1 MAKQI
6 TADEVHAA
14 LGNANVTIIDVRT
27 PQEVVKGVIKGSI
40 SIPLDDLQ
48 MQIESRIPDKG
59 RTIYLYCLS
68 GSRSEV
74 AADLLTNL
82 GYTQA
87 FSMSNGLL
95 MWRFKKFELTT

>member
-6 TADEVHAA
+6 TADDVHTAI
-14 LGNANVTIIDVRT
+14 GNAEVTIIDVRT
-27 PQEVVKGVIKGSI
+27 PEEVIKGAIKGSV
-40 SIPLDDLQ
+40 SIPLDELESK
-48 MQIESRIPDKG
+48 IEEQIPDKN

-74 AADLLTNL
+74 AADMLTNR
-82 GYTQA
+82 GYSQA

-95 MWRFKKFELTT
+95 MWRFKKFELTS

>member
-6 TADEVHAA
+6 TAEEVHAA
-14 LGNANVTIIDVRT
+14 IGNADITIVDVRT
-27 PQEVVKGVIKGSI
+27 PEEVIKGAVKGSV
-40 SIPLDDLQ
+40 SIPLDQLETD
-48 MQIESRIPDKG
+48 IESKIPNKNQI
-59 RTIYLYCLS
+59 IYLYCLS

-95 MWRFKKFELTT
+95 MWRFKKFELV

>member
-6 TADEVHAA
+6 TAEEVHAA
-14 LGNANVTIIDVRT
+14 IGNADITIVDVRT
-27 PQEVVKGVIKGSI
+27 PEEVAKGVIKGSV
-40 SIPLDDLQ
+40 SIPLDQLETD
-48 MQIESRIPDKG
+48 IESKIPNKNQI
-59 RTIYLYCLS
+59 IYLYCLS

-95 MWRFKKFELTT
+95 MWRFKKFELV

>member
-6 TADEVHAA
+6 TADDVHTAI
-14 LGNANVTIIDVRT
+14 GNAEVTIIDVRT
-27 PQEVVKGVIKGSI
+27 PEEVVKGTIKGSI
-40 SIPLDDLQ
+40 SIPLDELESK
-48 MQIESRIPDKG
+48 IEEQVPDKN

-74 AADLLTNL
+74 AADMLTNL
-82 GYTQA
+82 GYSQA

-95 MWRFKKFELTT
+95 MWRFKKFELVS

>member
-6 TADEVHAA
+6 TADDVYTAI
-14 LGNANVTIIDVRT
+14 GNAEVTIIDVRT
-27 PQEVVKGVIKGSI
+27 PEEVVKGTIKGSV
-40 SIPLDDLQ
+40 SIPLDELESK
-48 MQIESRIPDKG
+48 IEEQVPNKN

-74 AADLLTNL
+74 AADMLTNL
-82 GYTQA
+82 GYSQA

-95 MWRFKKFELTT
+95 MWRFKKFELMT

>member
-14 LGNANVTIIDVRT
+14 LGNADVTIIDVRT
-27 PQEVVKGVIKGSI
+27 PQEVIKGVIKGSI

-48 MQIESRIPDKG
+48 MQIESRIPDKD

>member
-6 TADEVHAA
+6 TAEEVHAA
-14 LGNANVTIIDVRT
+14 IGNADITIVDVRT
-27 PQEVVKGVIKGSI
+27 PEEVIKGAIKGSV
-40 SIPLDDLQ
+40 SIPLDQLETD
-48 MQIESRIPDKG
+48 IESKIPNKNQI
-59 RTIYLYCLS
+59 IYLYCLS

-95 MWRFKKFELTT
+95 MWRFKKFELV

>member
-6 TADEVHAA
+6 TAEEVHVAI
-14 LGNANVTIIDVRT
+14 GNTDITIVDVRT
-27 PQEVVKGVIKGSI
+27 PEEVIKGAIKGSV
-40 SIPLDDLQ
+40 SIPLDQLEVE
-48 MQIESRIPDKG
+48 IESKIPNKNQV
-59 RTIYLYCLS
+59 IYLYCLS

-95 MWRFKKFELTT
+95 MWRFKKFELV

>member
-1 MAKQI
+1 MVKQI
-6 TADEVHAA
+6 SADEVHAA
-14 LGNANVTIIDVRT
+14 IGNTEVIIIDVRT
-27 PQEVVKGVIKGSI
+27 PEETIRGVIKGSL
-40 SIPLDDLQ
+40 SIPLDELESK
-48 MQIESRIPDKG
+48 IEGQVPDKN

-74 AADLLTNL
+74 AADMLTNL

-95 MWRFKKFELTT
+95 MWRFKKFELTS

>member
-1 MAKQI
+1 MVKQI
-6 TADEVHAA
+6 SADEVHAA
-14 LGNANVTIIDVRT
+14 IDNAEVTIIDVRT
-27 PQEVVKGVIKGSI
+27 PQEVAKGVIKGSLT
-40 SIPLDDLQ
+40 IPLDELESK
-48 MQIESRIPDKG
+48 IEERIADKS

-74 AADLLTNL
+74 AADMLTNL

-95 MWRFKKFELTT
+95 MWRFKKFELTS

>member
-14 LGNANVTIIDVRT
+14 IGNPDVTIIDVRT
-27 PQEVVKGVIKGSI
+27 PEEVVKGAITGSV
-40 SIPLDDLQ
+40 SIPLDELQ
-48 MQIESRIPDKG
+48 SQIESQVPDKG

-95 MWRFKKFELTT
+95 MWRFKKFELTS

>member
-6 TADEVHAA
+6 SADEVHAA
-14 LGNANVTIIDVRT
+14 IGNAEVTIIDVRT
-27 PQEVVKGVIKGSI
+27 PQEVAKGVIKGSLT
-40 SIPLDDLQ
+40 IPLDELESK
-48 MQIESRIPDKG
+48 IEEHIADKS

-74 AADLLTNL
+74 AADMLTNL

-95 MWRFKKFELTT
+95 MWRFKKFELTS